1 MRDFSQDSMFDMFP
15 VKLIRE
21 TGKAMLLVYAGA
33 EWWVPSSLIKVIR
46 MDEEKNPTHIQVPE
60 WFAKKEG
67 FYE

>member
-1 MRDFSQDSMFDMFP
+1 MRDFSQDDMFDIYP
-15 VKLIRE
+15 VRLVKE
-21 TGKAMLLVYAGA
+21 TAKAMLLAFDGT
-33 EWWVPSSLIKVIR
+33 ERWVPSSLIKVVR